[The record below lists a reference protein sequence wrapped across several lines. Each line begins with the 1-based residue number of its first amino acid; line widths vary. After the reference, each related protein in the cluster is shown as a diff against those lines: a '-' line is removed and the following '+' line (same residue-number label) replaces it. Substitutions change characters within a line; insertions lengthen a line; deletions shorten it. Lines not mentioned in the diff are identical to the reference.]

1 MHMQVIDGF
10 LVVHNVDEG
19 SSQIWDIKIGG
30 TDWNLGLLKEG
41 VSVDVTKALNGKYF
55 MDSIEKKELKINDS
69 AYKFYTE

>member
-1 MHMQVIDGF
+1 MQVIDGF
-10 LVVHNVDEG
+10 LVVHNVDEA

>member
-1 MHMQVIDGF
+1 MQVIDGF